1 MSFEFLVKSKS
12 SITCYGNTGGGGG
25 GGGVIR
31 KNIVIFFIENHIQ
44 FWVLINVF
52 FGSVVFSRDLFY

>member
-25 GGGVIR
+25 GGVIR
-31 KNIVIFFIENHIQ
+31 KNIVIFFIENNI
-44 FWVLINVF
+44 
-52 FGSVVFSRDLFY
+52 